1 MPVLKVALHGKR
13 FYKSHVHTTQGNL
26 KTQSSSVI
34 LDFCLS
40 KNRAEKYTNVNVFE
54 KLCFQNVFRLH
65 RNAKP
70 VFSNSSGL
78 KSVFKKDPCS
88 WRISVD
94 GSLNRRNKATVEG
107 DKDAVGL
114 VSCHTTVIRFGIQPD
129 LI

>member
-40 KNRAEKYTNVNVFE
+40 KNRAGKYTNVNVFE

-78 KSVFKKDPCS
+78 KSVLKKIRVRGGLV
-88 WRISVD
+88 WTVV
-94 GSLNRRNKATVEG
+94 LTVEIKLQWKVTKTLL
-107 DKDAVGL
+107 DWSRAIP
-114 VSCHTTVIRFGIQPD
+114 H
-129 LI
+129 